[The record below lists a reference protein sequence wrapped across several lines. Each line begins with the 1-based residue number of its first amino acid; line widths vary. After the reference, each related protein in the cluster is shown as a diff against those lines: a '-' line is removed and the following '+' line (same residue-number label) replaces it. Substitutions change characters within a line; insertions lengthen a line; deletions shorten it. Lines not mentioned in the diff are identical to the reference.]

1 MRIVSEVAWC
11 LTDDGKRVPMRHP
24 LARVLLVGKGS
35 EIEESE
41 LERYP
46 ILEESE
52 PKEKPAKPKLKAV
65 ERPPENKAIE
75 AKDTKQEAP
84 KRKRGRP
91 PKKKP
96 IDEPE

>member
-1 MRIVSEVAWC
+1 MRIVAERSWYGTAE
-11 LTDDGKRVPMRHP
+11 GYRVPERHP
-24 LARVLLVGKGS
+24 AARFLIVAAGC
-35 EIEESE
+35 EIDDSE
-41 LERYP
+41 LNRFP

-75 AKDTKQEAP
+75 AAP

>member
-1 MRIVSEVAWC
+1 MRIVASESWYGTAE
-11 LTDDGKRVPMRHP
+11 GKRVRERHP
-24 LARVLLVGKGS
+24 LARFLIVARGS
-35 EIEESE
+35 QIDDAE

-46 ILEESE
+46 ILEEN
-52 PKEKPAKPKLKAV
+52 EKPAKPKLKAV

-75 AKDTKQEAP
+75 SKDTKQEAP

-91 PKKKP
+91 PKRK

>member
-1 MRIVSEVAWC
+1 MRIVASESWYGTAE
-11 LTDDGKRVPMRHP
+11 GKRVRERHP
-24 LARVLLVGKGS
+24 LARFLIVAKGS
-35 EIEESE
+35 QIDDGE
-41 LERYP
+41 LNRYP

-52 PKEKPAKPKLKAV
+52 PKEKPAKAKLKAV

-91 PKKKP
+91 PKRK

>member
-1 MRIVSEVAWC
+1 
-11 LTDDGKRVPMRHP
+11 MRHP
-24 LARVLLVGKGS
+24 LARFLLVGKGS

-52 PKEKPAKPKLKAV
+52 PNEKPAKPKLKAV

-75 AKDTKQEAP
+75 EPP

-91 PKKKP
+91 PKRKL
-96 IDEPE
+96 DEPE

>member
-1 MRIVSEVAWC
+1 MRIVASESWYGTAE
-11 LTDDGKRVPMRHP
+11 GKRVRERHP
-24 LARVLLVGKGS
+24 LARFLIVAKGS
-35 EIEESE
+35 QIDDGE
-41 LERYP
+41 LNRYP

-75 AKDTKQEAP
+75 EPP